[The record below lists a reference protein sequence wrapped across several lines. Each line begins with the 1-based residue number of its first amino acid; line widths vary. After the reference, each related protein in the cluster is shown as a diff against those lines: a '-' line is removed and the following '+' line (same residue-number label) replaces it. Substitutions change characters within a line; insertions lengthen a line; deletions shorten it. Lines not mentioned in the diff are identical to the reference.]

1 MTCPFCGNDDSKVVD
16 SRDAGDSIRRRR
28 ECTSCTKRF
37 TTHERIER
45 RLPTIVKKGGSKE
58 IFERDKIFRGLALA
72 CRKRPVP
79 GVLLEAAA
87 ERIEQ
92 RLASW
97 PEREIDSRDVGQ
109 LVLDELLALDRVAYL
124 RFASVYQELG
134 DPQEFYELLKPLLA
148 DRT

>member
-1 MTCPFCGNDDSKVVD
+1 VICPFCGHEDSKVVD

-28 ECTSCTKRF
+28 ECVACSKRF
-37 TTHERIER
+37 TTHERVER
-45 RLPTIVKKGGSKE
+45 RLPTVVKKSGGKE
-58 IFERDKIFRGLALA
+58 LFERDKVFSGLVLA

-92 RLASW
+92 RLATW

-109 LVLDELLALDRVAYL
+109 LVLDELLSLDRVAYL
-124 RFASVYQELG
+124 RFASVYQELRT
-134 DPQEFYELLKPLLA
+134 PEEFYELLKPLLSE
-148 DRT
+148 RS